1 MTISLTEEI
10 IQKVIKYSQELYHYS
25 QRALLKFW
33 KLISL
38 LSPTALAVIP
48 ARIQYKYLQEWQISI
63 LNLQNSYPRQVNL
76 HKLAK
81 TELLWWIEN
90 LRVLNGKRL
99 RLQEPHLLNQANA
112 STEDRGAH
120 CSGILTGGIW
130 LSEEPVLHINS
141 LEL

>member
-1 MTISLTEEI
+1 MTISHTEEI
-10 IQKVIKYSQELYHYS
+10 IQKVIKYSQELYQNS

-33 KLISL
+33 KLSPFTNSTGSTSRTDSVQVFAGIANINIKFAKL
-38 LSPTALAVIP
+38 LPKTSELT
-48 ARIQYKYLQEWQISI
+48 Q
-63 LNLQNSYPRQVNL
+63 
-76 HKLAK
+76 LAK

-90 LRVLNGKRL
+90 LRVLNGKSL

-112 STEDRGAH
+112 STEDWGAH

-130 LSEEPVLHINS
+130 LSEEPVFHINS